1 LDVCIQLKQLGIFID
16 KIFQQDIT
24 IKMILRD
31 GDWKLIVG
39 CVGPWPDYYPIPEL
53 DEIIN
58 KQPSDS
64 KNITAYIGKTEVYLY
79 NIKSIKKCLTNY

>member
-1 LDVCIQLKQLGIFID
+1 
-16 KIFQQDIT
+16 
-24 IKMILRD
+24 MNLRD

-64 KNITAYIGKTEVYLY
+64 KNITEYIGKTEVYLY